1 MRKIITVG
9 LSLLLV
15 FVLSG
20 PITAQK
26 IKTKDGVKIISNG
39 SKPKPQKGVP
49 SKVAFTEELSF
60 GEGDDPETAF
70 SQVDFFV
77 VTDEGHVIASDT
89 KDKKVKVYDEEGN
102 FLRNIG
108 KPGQGPGEFQIPAG
122 LVLTPNNELM
132 VEDSLGRRLAFFTL
146 EGEFIKNVSIADKMS
161 LLGLISDAEGNFLG
175 RQLGMEGQKMFFEMK
190 KYDKDLNPV
199 FTLDKVDFEIPIPG
213 SGKKVDLM
221 DMLALYLFDSSGNV
235 FYGRN
240 KDYEI
245 KVFDPE
251 GTHVRSI
258 RKDYKPVKVT
268 QEDID
273 KMLEQ
278 MDTSMMGSTDPS
290 ELFEFP
296 KEFPPYQMITI
307 DEQDRL
313 FVRTWVKG
321 KEEDSVIVDVF
332 DAEGRFISQFETKL
346 DIRIWK
352 GDKVYGL
359 EENEDGYMIVKRYRV
374 SWGN

>member
-49 SKVAFTEELSF
+49 SKVTFTEELRF
-60 GEGDDPETAF
+60 GEGDDPETSF
-70 SQVDFFV
+70 SQVAFFV
-77 VTDEGHVIASDT
+77 VTDQGHVIAVDI
-89 KDKKVKVYDEEGN
+89 KDKKVMVFDAEGN

-108 KPGQGPGEFQIPAG
+108 KSGQGPGEFQIPSG
-122 LVLTPNNELM
+122 LALTPNNELM
-132 VEDSLGRRLAFFTL
+132 IEDAMGRRLAFFTL

-161 LLGLISDAEGNFLG
+161 MLNLLIDAEGNYLA
-175 RQLGMEGQKMFFEMK
+175 RQLGMEGQKMYFEMK

-199 FTLDKVDFEIPIPG
+199 FTMDKVEFEIPIPG
-213 SGKKVDLM
+213 SGVKIDIM
-221 DMLALYLFDSSGNV
+221 DMISLYLFDSSGNV

-240 KDYEI
+240 RDYEI
-245 KVFDPE
+245 KVYKPD
-251 GTHVRSI
+251 GTHTRSI
-258 RKDYKPVKVT
+258 RKDFKPVKVK

-278 MDTSMMGSTDPS
+278 MPTGMMGGIDPT
-290 ELFEFP
+290 EFFEFP
-296 KEFPPYQMITI
+296 EEFPPYQIFSL

-321 KEEDSVIVDVF
+321 KEEGAYIVDVF

-346 DIRIWK
+346 DFRVWK

-359 EENEDGYMIVKRYRV
+359 EENEDGFMLIKRYRV